1 MFTGLVQK
9 IAKVIL
15 VKEESWGTRLVI
27 SCPLWPDEI
36 QLGESICTSG
46 CCLTVAEKRMNNGEI
61 EISFDVIPETL
72 DCTTL
77 GSLISGSEVNIER
90 SLRSDSLL
98 GGHFVQGH
106 VDGVEEVLSLS
117 SGDDESRLRISMGSI
132 DRDTVVTKGSITI
145 DGVSLTIASVG
156 DSWFEVALVPTTLRE
171 TTLGKASVGSKFN
184 IETDILARTVVNVVR
199 TMQKNNSAGL

>member
-9 IAKVIL
+9 VAKVIL
-15 VKEESWGTRLVI
+15 LKEESWGTRLVI
-27 SCPLWPDEI
+27 SCSLWPDEI

-46 CCLTVAEKRMNNGEI
+46 CCLTVSEKQLNNEEI

-77 GSLISGSEVNIER
+77 GSLLSGSKVNIER

-106 VDGVEEVLSLS
+106 VDGVEEILSIS
-117 SGDDESRLRISMGSI
+117 SEDDESRLRISMDSI
-132 DRDTVVTKGSITI
+132 DTDTIVAKGSVTI

-156 DSWFEVALVPTTLRE
+156 DSCFEVALIPTTLRE
-171 TTLGKASVGSKFN
+171 TTLGTARVGSKLN

-199 TMQKNNSAGL
+199 TMQQNNSVGL